1 MRPFPLV
8 EPFARREKRPQ
19 QTKKVMAELRIFYKE
34 NEKIK
39 VSKTLNILQS
49 IDKKDIIWIDLLDVS
64 DKTEDALE
72 GFLKIDIQEDEEME
86 EIEMS
91 SRYIQTDDSIVANS
105 NFLRNDFEVEPV
117 NFILK
122 NSILVSTRGVELDSF
137 NETVKK
143 MFVNTR
149 NFPTG
154 YHVLVALMETRVEKD
169 ADMIEDTT
177 DMITNLSSE
186 INASDHVDEDV
197 LIQIKDLQE
206 KVTIIR
212 QNIMDKQ
219 RVISNFLKCD
229 FFPAELQPRL
239 TMIIKDINS
248 LFDYTRF
255 GFDRLDYLQ
264 DTFLGLVNIEQN
276 KIIKIFT
283 VVNVIF
289 LPPTLVASMYGMNF
303 DFMPELHW
311 KLGYPFALGLMV
323 VFTLVILLIFKLKK
337 WL

>member
-1 MRPFPLV
+1 MS
-8 EPFARREKRPQ
+8 
-19 QTKKVMAELRIFYKE
+19 ELRIFYKE
-34 NEKIK
+34 NEKIRIARQ
-39 VSKTLNILQS
+39 LDILKE
-49 IDKKDIIWIDLLDVS
+49 IDKKDIIWIDLVDV
-64 DKTEDALE
+64 KEEVENELE
-72 GFLKIDIQEDEEME
+72 QFLKIYIQEDEEIE
-86 EIEMS
+86 QIEMS
-91 SRYIQTDDSIVANS
+91 SRYIQTDDSIVANA
-105 NFLRNDFEVEPV
+105 NFLLDSYDVEPV
-117 NFILK
+117 SFIIK
-122 NSILVSTRGVELDSF
+122 NDILVSVRDVDLQSF
-137 NETVKK
+137 NDTVKK

-154 YHVLVALMETRVEKD
+154 YHVLVALMETRVEFD

-177 DMITNLSSE
+177 DKITKLSE
-186 INASDHVDEDV
+186 TITKASDKVDEDV

-212 QNIMDKQ
+212 QNIMEKQ
-219 RVISNFLKCD
+219 RVISNILKCD
-229 FFPAELQPRL
+229 FFPDDLQPRL

-248 LFDYTRF
+248 LFEYTKF

-289 LPPTLVASMYGMNF
+289 LPPTLIASMYGMNF

-311 KLGYPFALGLMV
+311 QLGYLFSVGLMIAC
-323 VFTLVILLIFKLKK
+323 TLIVLLIFKLKK

>member
-1 MRPFPLV
+1 
-8 EPFARREKRPQ
+8 
-19 QTKKVMAELRIFYKE
+19 MAELKIFYKDSD
-34 NEKIK
+34 KIK
-39 VSKTLNILQS
+39 VARS
-49 IDKKDIIWIDLLDVS
+49 ITALKQLDKKDIIWIDLLDVS
-64 DKTEDALE
+64 DKTEDTLE

-105 NFLRNDFEVEPV
+105 NFLHTNFDVEPV

-122 NSILVSTRGVELDSF
+122 NSILVTSHDHELGSF
-137 NETVKK
+137 NETVKR

-154 YHVLVALMETRVEKD
+154 FHVLVALMETRVEKD

-177 DMITNLSSE
+177 DLITELSTT
-186 INASDHVDEDV
+186 INASDHVDQDI
-197 LIQIKDLQE
+197 LIQIKNLQE
-206 KVTIIR
+206 KVTILR

-229 FFPAELQPRL
+229 FFPEELQPRL
-239 TMIIKDINS
+239 TMVIKDINS
-248 LFDYTRF
+248 LFEYTRF

-289 LPPTLVASMYGMNF
+289 LPPTLIASMYGMNF
-303 DFMPELHW
+303 TNMPELDW
-311 KLGYPFALGLMV
+311 KFGYPFSIGLMI
-323 VFTLVILLIFKLKK
+323 VFTVIVLLFFRLKK

>member
-1 MRPFPLV
+1 MS
-8 EPFARREKRPQ
+8 
-19 QTKKVMAELRIFYKE
+19 ELKIFYKD
-34 NEKIK
+34 NDKIK
-39 VSKTLNILQS
+39 VAKTTTALREL
-49 IDKKDIIWIDLLDVS
+49 DKKDIIWIDLLDVS
-64 DKTEDALE
+64 DRTEDILE
-72 GFLKIDIQEDEEME
+72 TFLKIEIQEDEEME

-105 NFLRNDFEVEPV
+105 NFLRDNFEIEPV
-117 NFILK
+117 NFIMK
-122 NSILVSTRGVELDSF
+122 NNILVTTREVELGSF
-137 NETVKK
+137 TETIKK
-143 MFVNTR
+143 MFVNSR
-149 NFPTG
+149 NYTSGF
-154 YHVLVALMETRVEKD
+154 HVLTALFETRVEKD
-169 ADMIEDTT
+169 ADLIEDTT
-177 DMITNLSSE
+177 DMITKLSGE
-186 INASDHVDEDV
+186 INATDQVDEDV

-219 RVISNFLKCD
+219 RVISNLLKCD
-229 FFPAELQPRL
+229 FFPEELQPRL

-248 LFDYTRF
+248 LYDYTRF

-283 VVNVIF
+283 VVSVIF
-289 LPPTLVASMYGMNF
+289 LPPTLIASMYGMNF

-311 KLGYPFALGLMV
+311 RLGYPFALGLMV
-323 VFTLVILLIFKLKK
+323 VFTALILLIFKLKK

>member
-1 MRPFPLV
+1 MS
-8 EPFARREKRPQ
+8 
-19 QTKKVMAELRIFYKE
+19 ELKIFYKDSD
-34 NEKIK
+34 KIK
-39 VSKTLNILQS
+39 VVKTLSALKEL
-49 IDKKDIIWIDLLDVS
+49 DKKDIVWIDLLDVS
-64 DKTEDALE
+64 DKTEDTLE

-105 NFLRNDFEVEPV
+105 NFLKNDFEVEPV

-122 NSILVSTRGVELDSF
+122 NNILVTTRDSELGSF

-143 MFVNTR
+143 MFVNAR
-149 NFPTG
+149 NFPSG

-177 DMITNLSSE
+177 DMITKLSSK
-186 INASDHVDEDV
+186 ISASDHVDQQV

-219 RVISNFLKCD
+219 RVISNFIKCD
-229 FFPAELQPRL
+229 FFPQELQPRL

-283 VVNVIF
+283 VVNVVF
-289 LPPTLVASMYGMNF
+289 LPPTLIASMYGMNF

-311 KLGYPFALGLMV
+311 KLGYPFAIVLMLI
-323 VFTLVILLIFKLKK
+323 FTVAILLIFKWKK

>member
-1 MRPFPLV
+1 MS
-8 EPFARREKRPQ
+8 
-19 QTKKVMAELRIFYKE
+19 ELRIFYKE

-39 VSKTLNILQS
+39 VAKTINTLREL
-49 IDKKDIIWIDLLDVS
+49 DKKDIVWIDLVDVS
-64 DKTEDALE
+64 DKTEDTLE

-105 NFLRNDFEVEPV
+105 NFLTNSFATEPV

-122 NSILVSTRGVELDSF
+122 NSILVTTRDVDLDSF

-143 MFVNTR
+143 MYVNTR

-177 DMITNLSSE
+177 DMITRLSQD
-186 INASDHVDEDV
+186 ITAHNGKVDENV

-229 FFPAELQPRL
+229 FFPEELRPRL

-289 LPPTLVASMYGMNF
+289 LPPTLIASMYGMNF
-303 DFMPELHW
+303 DIMPELHW
-311 KLGYPFALGLMV
+311 KLGYLFAIALMIV
-323 VFTLVILLIFKLKK
+323 STLLILLIFKLKK

>member
-1 MRPFPLV
+1 MS
-8 EPFARREKRPQ
+8 
-19 QTKKVMAELRIFYKE
+19 ELRIFYKE
-34 NEKIK
+34 KEKIRIAR
-39 VSKTLNILQS
+39 TLDILKE
-49 IDKKDIIWIDLLDVS
+49 IDKKDIIWIDLLDV
-64 DKTEDALE
+64 KEEVENELE
-72 GFLKIDIQEDEEME
+72 QFLKIYIQEDEEIE

-105 NFLRNDFEVEPV
+105 NFLQQNFDVEPV
-117 NFILK
+117 SFIIK
-122 NSILVSTRGVELDSF
+122 NNILVSVRDVDLNTF
-137 NETVKK
+137 NDTVKK

-149 NFPTG
+149 NFPSG
-154 YHVLVALMETRVEKD
+154 YHVLVALMETRVEYD

-177 DMITNLSSE
+177 DAITKLSEQITRTGDS
-186 INASDHVDEDV
+186 VDEEV

-219 RVISNFLKCD
+219 RVISNIMKCD
-229 FFPAELQPRL
+229 FFPQELQPRL

-248 LFDYTRF
+248 LFEYTKF

-283 VVNVIF
+283 VVSVIF

-303 DFMPELHW
+303 DYMPELHW
-311 KLGYPFALGLMV
+311 KLGYPFALLLMFLFTGLV
-323 VFTLVILLIFKLKK
+323 LLIFKLKK

>member
-1 MRPFPLV
+1 MS
-8 EPFARREKRPQ
+8 
-19 QTKKVMAELRIFYKE
+19 ELRIYYKD
-34 NEKIK
+34 NDKIK
-39 VSKTLNILQS
+39 VAKTISALKEL
-49 IDKKDIIWIDLLDVS
+49 DKKDIVWIDLLDVS

-105 NFLRNDFEVEPV
+105 NFLKDDFEIEPV
-117 NFILK
+117 NFVLK
-122 NSILVSTRGVELDSF
+122 NNILVTTRDVELQSF
-137 NETVKK
+137 SETVKK
-143 MFVNTR
+143 MLVAAR
-149 NFPTG
+149 SFPTG

-169 ADMIEDTT
+169 ADLIEDTT
-177 DMITNLSSE
+177 DLITKLSSD
-186 INASDHVDEDV
+186 INASDHVDEEV

-206 KVTIIR
+206 KVTVIR

-229 FFPAELQPRL
+229 FFPTELQPRL

-289 LPPTLVASMYGMNF
+289 LPPTLIASMYGMNF

-311 KLGYPFALGLMV
+311 QYGYLFAVVLMII
-323 VFTLVILLIFKLKK
+323 FTLGVLGIFKWRK

>member
-1 MRPFPLV
+1 MS
-8 EPFARREKRPQ
+8 
-19 QTKKVMAELRIFYKE
+19 ELKIFYKDSD
-34 NEKIK
+34 KIK
-39 VSKTLNILQS
+39 VVKTLSALKEL
-49 IDKKDIIWIDLLDVS
+49 DKKDIVWIDLLDVS
-64 DKTEDALE
+64 DKTEDTLE

-105 NFLRNDFEVEPV
+105 NFLKNDFEVEPV

-122 NSILVSTRGVELDSF
+122 NNILVTTRDSELGSF

-143 MFVNTR
+143 MFVNAR
-149 NFPTG
+149 NFPSG

-177 DMITNLSSE
+177 DMITKLSSK
-186 INASDHVDEDV
+186 ISASDHVDQQV

-229 FFPAELQPRL
+229 FFPQELQPRL

-283 VVNVIF
+283 VVNVVF
-289 LPPTLVASMYGMNF
+289 LPPTLIASMYGMNF
-303 DFMPELHW
+303 KVMPELDW
-311 KLGYPFALGLMV
+311 ALTLANGWTIPLGYIFAIFLMV
-323 VFTLVILLIFKLKK
+323 LCSGLTMWYFRYKK

>member
-1 MRPFPLV
+1 MS
-8 EPFARREKRPQ
+8 
-19 QTKKVMAELRIFYKE
+19 ELRIFYKE
-34 NEKIK
+34 KEKIRIAR
-39 VSKTLNILQS
+39 SLDILKEL
-49 IDKKDIIWIDLLDVS
+49 DKKDIIWIDLVDV
-64 DKTEDALE
+64 KEEVENELE
-72 GFLKIDIQEDEEME
+72 QFLKIYIQEDEEIE

-105 NFLRNDFEVEPV
+105 NFLQDNFDVEPV
-117 NFILK
+117 SFILK
-122 NSILVSTRGVELDSF
+122 NSILVSVRDVDMMAF
-137 NETVKK
+137 NDTVKK

-154 YHVLVALMETRVEKD
+154 FHVLVALFETRVEYD

-177 DMITNLSSE
+177 DEITKLSE
-186 INASDHVDEDV
+186 NITRASNSVDEDV

-219 RVISNFLKCD
+219 RVISNILKCD
-229 FFPAELQPRL
+229 FFPEELQPRL

-248 LFDYTRF
+248 LFEYTKF

-264 DTFLGLVNIEQN
+264 DTFLGLVNLEQN
-276 KIIKIFT
+276 RIIKIFT
-283 VVNVIF
+283 VINIIF
-289 LPPTLVASMYGMNF
+289 LPPTLIGSLYGMNF

-311 KLGYPFALGLMV
+311 QYGYGFALGLMILSV
-323 VFTLVILLIFKLKK
+323 VGILLIFRIKK

>member
-1 MRPFPLV
+1 
-8 EPFARREKRPQ
+8 
-19 QTKKVMAELRIFYKE
+19 MAELKIFYKD

-39 VSKTLNILQS
+39 VARTISALKQL
-49 IDKKDIIWIDLLDVS
+49 DKKDIIWIDLLDVS
-64 DKTEDALE
+64 DKTEDTLE

-105 NFLRNDFEVEPV
+105 NFLHANFDVEPV

-122 NSILVSTRGVELDSF
+122 NSILVTSHDNELGSF
-137 NETVKK
+137 NETVKR
-143 MFVNTR
+143 MFVNAR

-154 YHVLVALMETRVEKD
+154 FHVLVALMETRVERD

-177 DMITNLSSE
+177 DMITELSTT
-186 INASDHVDEDV
+186 INASDHVDQEI
-197 LIQIKDLQE
+197 LIQIKNLQE
-206 KVTIIR
+206 KVTILR

-229 FFPAELQPRL
+229 FFPEELQPRL
-239 TMIIKDINS
+239 TMVIKDINS
-248 LFDYTRF
+248 LFEYTRF

-289 LPPTLVASMYGMNF
+289 LPPTLIASMYGMNF
-303 DFMPELHW
+303 KVMPELEW
-311 KLGYPFALGLMV
+311 EFGYPFSIGLMI
-323 VFTLVILLIFKLKK
+323 VFTLIVLLIFKLKK

>member
-1 MRPFPLV
+1 MS
-8 EPFARREKRPQ
+8 
-19 QTKKVMAELRIFYKE
+19 ELRIFYKE
-34 NEKIK
+34 NEKIRIARQ
-39 VSKTLNILQS
+39 LDILKE
-49 IDKKDIIWIDLLDVS
+49 IDKKDIIWIDLVDV
-64 DKTEDALE
+64 KEEVENELE
-72 GFLKIDIQEDEEME
+72 QFLKIYIQEDEEIE

-91 SRYIQTDDSIVANS
+91 SRYIQTDDSIVANA
-105 NFLRNDFEVEPV
+105 NFLLDSYDVEPV
-117 NFILK
+117 SFIIK
-122 NSILVSTRGVELDSF
+122 NDILVSVRDVDLQSF
-137 NETVKK
+137 NDTVKK

-154 YHVLVALMETRVEKD
+154 YHVLVALMETRVEFD

-177 DMITNLSSE
+177 DKITKLSE
-186 INASDHVDEDV
+186 TITKASDKVDEDV

-212 QNIMDKQ
+212 QNIMEKQ
-219 RVISNFLKCD
+219 RVISNILKCD
-229 FFPAELQPRL
+229 FFPDDLQPRL

-248 LFDYTRF
+248 LFEYTKF

-311 KLGYPFALGLMV
+311 QYGYPFSLGLMIA
-323 VFTLVILLIFKLKK
+323 FTLIVLLIFRLKK

>member
-1 MRPFPLV
+1 MS
-8 EPFARREKRPQ
+8 
-19 QTKKVMAELRIFYKE
+19 ELRIFYKE
-34 NEKIK
+34 NEKIRIARQ
-39 VSKTLNILQS
+39 LDILKE
-49 IDKKDIIWIDLLDVS
+49 IDKKDIIWIDLVDV
-64 DKTEDALE
+64 KEEVENELE
-72 GFLKIDIQEDEEME
+72 QFLKIYIQEDEEIE

-105 NFLRNDFEVEPV
+105 NFLLDNYDVEPV
-117 NFILK
+117 SFIIK
-122 NSILVSTRGVELDSF
+122 NDILVSVRDVDLQTF
-137 NETVKK
+137 NDTVKK

-154 YHVLVALMETRVEKD
+154 YHVLVALMETRVESD

-177 DMITNLSSE
+177 DKITKLSE
-186 INASDHVDEDV
+186 TITQASDKVDEDV

-212 QNIMDKQ
+212 QNIMEKQ
-219 RVISNFLKCD
+219 RIISNILKCD
-229 FFPAELQPRL
+229 FFPDDLQPRL

-248 LFDYTRF
+248 LFEYTKF

-264 DTFLGLVNIEQN
+264 DTFLGLINIEQN

-283 VVNVIF
+283 VVSVIF
-289 LPPTLVASMYGMNF
+289 LPPTLIASTYGMNF
-303 DFMPELHW
+303 EHMPELHW
-311 KLGYPFALGLMV
+311 QYGYLFSIGLMV
-323 VFTLVILLIFKLKK
+323 FSIVFVLLIFKLKK

>member
-1 MRPFPLV
+1 MS
-8 EPFARREKRPQ
+8 
-19 QTKKVMAELRIFYKE
+19 ELRIFYKDQD
-34 NEKIK
+34 KIK
-39 VSKTLNILQS
+39 VARTISTLKQL
-49 IDKKDIIWIDLLDVS
+49 DKKDIVWIDLLDVS
-64 DKTEDALE
+64 DKTEDTLE

-105 NFLRNDFEVEPV
+105 NFLKENFEIEPV

-122 NSILVSTRGVELDSF
+122 NNILVTIRDADLGSF
-137 NETVKK
+137 TETMKK

-149 NFPTG
+149 SFPTG

-169 ADMIEDTT
+169 ADLIEDTT
-177 DMITNLSSE
+177 DLITTLSSK
-186 INASDHVDEDV
+186 INSNDYVDEEV

-206 KVTIIR
+206 KVTVIR

-219 RVISNFLKCD
+219 RVISNLMKCD
-229 FFPAELQPRL
+229 LIPEELQVRL

-276 KIIKIFT
+276 RIIKIFT
-283 VVNVIF
+283 VINIIF
-289 LPPTLVASMYGMNF
+289 LPPTLIGSLYGMNF

-311 KLGYPFALGLMV
+311 QYGYYWALALMV
-323 VFTLVILLIFKLKK
+323 LSVVVILLVFKLKK
-337 WL
+337 LL